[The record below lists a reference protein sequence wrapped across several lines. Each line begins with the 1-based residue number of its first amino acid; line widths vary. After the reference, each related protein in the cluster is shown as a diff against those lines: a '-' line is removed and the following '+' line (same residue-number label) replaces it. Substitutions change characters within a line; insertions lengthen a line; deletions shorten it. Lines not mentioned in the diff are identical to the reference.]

1 MNLKRLCI
9 AAAALCAACGWAR
22 AGEGLAGVEWD
33 ELTKAVRAI
42 QRAGSTEEAM
52 AAYAKGCTVNR
63 QDAKLQD
70 AYMRRM
76 LKFGRPDVAYY
87 PAQELTK
94 LDAKNGI
101 AWGVIGYTQARRK
114 QYLPAFV
121 TCMKAADLARDNP
134 SICQNAAQL
143 LAWYGGAQRAPV
155 RADTAELAKKFKSSS
170 YSGQVFA
177 AAYKKARASY
187 AKLDQEKD
195 AKKKEATVVE
205 QEAKKLDAEVKKLK
219 DNLRSRGRTYD
230 SERRRL
236 HQAER
241 SMAHAEDQI
250 RRSRDYRSRQSAERR
265 RDQLARQI
273 RDTRRSLSR
282 HYSEGKKIRT
292 QLDGIEKKQRSKRS
306 QANRMLREAEAVAQ
320 GMPSAFTWQPP
331 AVDGVVTPDATL
343 AKVKPKSTGK
353 TTPKSS
359 YLVPTKATKP
369 AAAPAVSLS
378 QKLAEAEA
386 GDKLSLAKICMDSTN
401 AQMRAK
407 AKQLLQDILA
417 NYSSTKAAGEAA
429 ELIKKLP

>member
-1 MNLKRLCI
+1 MNSKRLCI
-9 AAAALCAACGWAR
+9 AVAAWCAVCGWAR
-22 AGEGLAGVEWD
+22 AGDGLPGVEWD

-42 QRAGSTEEAM
+42 QRAGSTDEAT
-52 AAYAKGCTVNR
+52 AAYTKGCTVNR
-63 QDAKLQD
+63 LDPRLQD
-70 AYMRRM
+70 AYMCRM
-76 LKFGRPDVAYY
+76 LKFGRPDVAYH

-94 LDAKNGI
+94 LDAKNGV

-114 QYLPAFV
+114 QYLVAFV
-121 TCMKAADLARDNP
+121 NCMKAADLARDNP
-134 SICQNAAQL
+134 SICHNAAQL

-177 AAYKKARASY
+177 EAYKKARASY

-195 AKKKEATVVE
+195 VKKKEATAVE
-205 QEAKKLDAEVKKLK
+205 QEAKKLDAQVKKLK
-219 DNLRSRGRTYD
+219 DDLRSRGKTYD

-236 HQAER
+236 RQAEQ
-241 SMAHAEDQI
+241 SLSHAEDQI
-250 RRSRDYRSRQSAERR
+250 HRSRDYRSRQSAERR
-265 RDQLARQI
+265 RDQLIRQI

-282 HYSEGKKIRT
+282 HYSEGKKIRS
-292 QLDGIEKKQRSKRS
+292 QLDDLEKKQRSKRS
-306 QANRMLREAEAVAQ
+306 QANRMLREADAVAE

-331 AVDGVVTPDATL
+331 AVDGVVTPDATV
-343 AKVKPKSTGK
+343 AKATPNSTGK
-353 TTPKSS
+353 TTPKTS
-359 YLVPTKATKP
+359 YLAPSKPTKPP
-369 AAAPAVSLS
+369 APTVSLP